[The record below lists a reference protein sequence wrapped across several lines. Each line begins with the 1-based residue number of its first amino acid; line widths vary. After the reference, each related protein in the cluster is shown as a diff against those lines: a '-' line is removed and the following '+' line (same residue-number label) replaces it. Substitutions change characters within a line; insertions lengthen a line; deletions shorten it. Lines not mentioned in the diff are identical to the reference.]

1 MANNSEKSYWPHM
14 ILGFL
19 GIGIMLGYW
28 TVKSAINMPVNE
40 SNAFQ
45 TKYQQAD
52 MHINEIIEAQ
62 QRFDAR
68 YRIVPIDFK
77 ESSFKPNEFL
87 KRSHGKIIK
96 LEKKNQLKYR
106 IQTRSGD
113 AVNDANVSF
122 LLTRPHT
129 VKDDQKFDTLKADK
143 GIYSVHFDLEKAG
156 RYTLRLRVQKGDAIG
171 FVGYEAYLEP
181 K

>member
-1 MANNSEKSYWPHM
+1 M

-19 GIGIMLGYW
+19 SIGMTLGYW
-28 TVKSAINMPVNE
+28 TISSAIHMPVNE

-45 TKYQQAD
+45 SKYQQAD

-62 QRFDAR
+62 QRFDAK
-68 YRIVPIDFK
+68 YRITLLDIHPSDFQ
-77 ESSFKPNEFL
+77 PNKFL
-87 KRSHGKIIK
+87 KRKHGEI
-96 LEKKNQLKYR
+96 LALQKKNHLRYKVE
-106 IQTRSGD
+106 TLSGE

-129 VKDDQKFDTLKADK
+129 VADDQKFDALKADQ
-143 GIYSVHFDLEKAG
+143 GIYHVDFDLEKAG

-171 FVGYEAYLEP
+171 FVGYEAYLKP
-181 K
+181 